1 MNDFKLRFKNHFLPS
16 EEYKHHI
23 VTTKQG
29 VRYPL
34 KANKDNIKTK
44 LKVWLFENTM
54 QDWIR
59 ARIQQAKLK
68 SLVGQWNAE
77 VGELKAWM
85 RNREYLLESYES
97 RFNPA
102 TWLPK

>member
-1 MNDFKLRFKNHFLPS
+1 MNDFKIRFKNHFLPS

-54 QDWIR
+54 QD
-59 ARIQQAKLK
+59 
-68 SLVGQWNAE
+68 
-77 VGELKAWM
+77 
-85 RNREYLLESYES
+85 
-97 RFNPA
+97 
-102 TWLPK
+102 